1 VEEVAEIVRREEI
14 VAVLGLLSHRE
25 RSVLRLRFGLEDGRP
40 RTLDEVGRVFGVTRE
55 RIRQIEAK
63 TLAKLKA
70 YREAQCLQEYLD

>member
-1 VEEVAEIVRREEI
+1 MQREEI
-14 VAVLGLLSHRE
+14 DRVLGLLSHRE
-25 RSVLRLRFGLEDGRP
+25 RSVLQLRFGLEDGCP
-40 RTLDEVGRVFGVTRE
+40 RTLEEVGQVFGVTRE